1 MFNKILKCL
10 TAGFAL
16 MSIAVAPAVQA
27 VESSQEKVVYHIN
40 DSTNAKALL
49 GNVKNHLAAAPGTKI
64 AVVGHGKGIDFM
76 LKDAHDANGN
86 PYAVTMETLVAEGV
100 DFKVCNNTLKSRSL
114 TADAVAYPARVV
126 PSGVAEIGRLQAKE
140 GYVYIK
146 P

>member
-1 MFNKILKCL
+1 MVNKILKCL
-10 TAGFAL
+10 AAGFAL
-16 MSIAVAPAVQA
+16 MSLAVAPAVQA
-27 VESSQEKVVYHIN
+27 AVSNQEKVVYHIN

-76 LKDAHDANGN
+76 LKDAQDSNGN
-86 PYAVTMETLVAEGV
+86 PYAVTMETLAAEGI
-100 DFKVCNNTLKSRSL
+100 DFKVCNNTLKSRNL
-114 TADAVAYPARVV
+114 TADSVAYPAKVV

-140 GYVYIK
+140 GYVYLK

>member
-10 TAGFAL
+10 AAGLVL
-16 MSIAVAPAVQA
+16 MNVAVAPAAQA
-27 VESSQEKVVYHIN
+27 MGGSQEKVVYHIN

-76 LKDAHDANGN
+76 LKDAQDVNGN
-86 PYAVTMETLVAEGV
+86 PYAVTMETLAAEGV
-100 DFKVCNNTLKSRSL
+100 DFKVCNNTLKSRNL
-114 TADAVAYPARVV
+114 TADAVAYPAKVV
-126 PSGVAEIGRLQAKE
+126 PSGVAEIARLQAKE

>member
-10 TAGFAL
+10 AAGFVL
-16 MSIAVAPAVQA
+16 MNVAVAPAAQA
-27 VESSQEKVVYHIN
+27 MEGSQEKVVYHIN

-76 LKDAHDANGN
+76 LKDAQDVNGN
-86 PYAVTMETLVAEGV
+86 PYAVSMETLAAEGV
-100 DFKVCNNTLKSRSL
+100 DFKVCNNTLKSRNL
-114 TADAVAYPARVV
+114 IADAVAYPAKVV